1 MSPFFAT
8 TFTKSIPGI
17 FMLLSTLI
25 IPFTQVVLT
34 IPSIAYLS
42 MTNPCI
48 FSDRKLPN
56 PRRIYLFSSG
66 LFLYCLYYTLTI
78 VTFLGNPEEVLM
90 GIEVGVILSFFGL
103 WTMTMILTSFVFG
116 SSLEQFCQTI
126 SDTDYYSR
134 QNIEELSKELYK
146 LKNGL
151 SPILFML
158 YSTKCILIINS
169 SLNLATQNYEPIYT
183 ALWIS
188 LVLVTM
194 WDLVYVTL
202 IVGDTLAAYKG
213 LSLKLR

>member
-1 MSPFFAT
+1 
-8 TFTKSIPGI
+8 
-17 FMLLSTLI
+17 
-25 IPFTQVVLT
+25 
-34 IPSIAYLS
+34 
-42 MTNPCI
+42 
-48 FSDRKLPN
+48 
-56 PRRIYLFSSG
+56 
-66 LFLYCLYYTLTI
+66 
-78 VTFLGNPEEVLM
+78 M